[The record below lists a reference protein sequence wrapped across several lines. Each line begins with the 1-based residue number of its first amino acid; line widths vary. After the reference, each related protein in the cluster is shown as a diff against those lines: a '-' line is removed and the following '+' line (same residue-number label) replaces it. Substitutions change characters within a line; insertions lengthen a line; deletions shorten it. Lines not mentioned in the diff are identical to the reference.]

1 MSMHIAEPVSYSIVC
16 AGESTVIFS
25 APAALNIEEIDVF
38 CSIPGI
44 EGRPS
49 GTAIV

>member
-1 MSMHIAEPVSYSIVC
+1 MSMPIADPGSYSIVF

-38 CSIPGI
+38 CFSHGI
-44 EGRPS
+44 RPS